1 MVSKKALVSAVSALG
16 VLIGM
21 QDTAAAQDAQTFTS
35 AFNVPVFN
43 SIDENG
49 VDLVTGV
56 WRVRTPT
63 ISVGEGL
70 EGQQQGLEW
79 TGSSWRH
86 IGSPSIWRNGS
97 KYIVQ
102 FMGQSHEFN
111 DRSSGYSQRAPIDGS
126 SLTCSV
132 EAPGNAM
139 NWCTF
144 ISRDGDVVFFRGVL
158 STLPGLL
165 QYYGLSALR
174 FGNLGVSQINVSYA
188 AKGNPPINVF
198 SNTGGGVI
206 SNPNP
211 SFPGGGTLFISGGDQ
226 YGAYCGGVFCLA
238 DFLYRE
244 REYVTGLA
252 GRRIRINT
260 PNHSDDSDEHYL
272 RPRDTTQTV
281 TDDFGNSWQYTFVDG
296 SDRELTRVVRPGGLG
311 TLVANYNGDER
322 VQTITTPAGVWSY
335 SYTSSGGFG
344 TTTVTNPQNETT
356 FIRYNRE
363 YGYVTEV
370 RDALNRTT
378 RYTWNATT
386 RRLEQIQYPEG
397 NRTTFQYDARGN
409 VTRRTDFSKSG
420 TESLVSQAGGF
431 PECTVSNRAN
441 CNKPRWVIDPNGNR
455 TDFEYTGNIHAPTR
469 IIRPA
474 PTPGAARPTIVTEYS
489 GGLPTRTSICPTQA
503 TCAGSSD
510 EIVTEYEYRSIG
522 VGGGLASGAD
532 QSLTFYRVVARET
545 VTTGGVSRTVCHR
558 YDSLG
563 RRISSTPPLANVT
576 GCGTAE
582 TVEPLAANA
591 NPPEATPKTLPS
603 FPGVAGGGGGTGGG
617 GVEDPP
623 FEDPCLQ
630 PGSQVQC
637 Q

>member
-1 MVSKKALVSAVSALG
+1 
-16 VLIGM
+16 
-21 QDTAAAQDAQTFTS
+21 
-35 AFNVPVFN
+35 
-43 SIDENG
+43 
-49 VDLVTGV
+49 
-56 WRVRTPT
+56 
-63 ISVGEGL
+63 
-70 EGQQQGLEW
+70 
-79 TGSSWRH
+79 
-86 IGSPSIWRNGS
+86 
-97 KYIVQ
+97 
-102 FMGQSHEFN
+102 
-111 DRSSGYSQRAPIDGS
+111 
-126 SLTCSV
+126 
-132 EAPGNAM
+132 M

-165 QYYGLSALR
+165 QYYGMSALR

-188 AKGNPPINVF
+188 SKGNPPINVF

-211 SFPGGGTLFISGGDQ
+211 IFPGGGTLLITGGDQ
-226 YGAYCGGVFCLA
+226 YGVYCGGVFCLA
-238 DFLYRE
+238 DPNYDKKEYITNLYGYR
-244 REYVTGLA
+244 L
-252 GRRIRINT
+252 RINT
-260 PNHSDDSDEHYL
+260 PNHDDDNDEHYL
-272 RPRDTTQTV
+272 RPRDTTQTI
-281 TDDFGNSWQYTFVDG
+281 TDDFGNAWQYTFVDG

-311 TLVANYNGDER
+311 TLVAIYNGDER

-335 SYTSSGGFG
+335 SYTSSGDFG

-378 RYTWNATT
+378 RYTWNSTT

-409 VTRRTDFSKSG
+409 VTRRTDFPKSG

-469 IIRPA
+469 VIRPA
-474 PTPGAARPTIVTEYS
+474 PTPGAARPTIVTEYI
-489 GGLPTRTSICPTQA
+489 GGLPTRSSICPTQA

-510 EIVTEYEYRSIG
+510 EIVTTYQYRAYGQSPF
-522 VGGGLASGAD
+522 VFGAFGTID
-532 QSLTFYRVVARET
+532 ALLPIFRVVASENVTAGGET
-545 VTTGGVSRTVCHR
+545 RTVCHR
-558 YDSLG
+558 YDEIG

-582 TVEPLAANA
+582 TVQPLAANA

-623 FEDPCLQ
+623 YEDPCLQ